1 LSTPESGGHDL
12 AKVGDKTMNT
22 SNIFC
27 FIKFAALLSFAAAL
41 AASGASAD
49 DSASNKNLATLYPSV
64 TIAYEQCPGHATIA
78 QVDYDRI
85 SGLAT
90 HLAASDAASAKA
102 GNDVAHMGYL
112 PDPDQFCKIM
122 QSKAKALSS
131 IH

>member
-1 LSTPESGGHDL
+1 
-12 AKVGDKTMNT
+12 MNA
-22 SNIFC
+22 SRSFY
-27 FIKFAALLSFAAAL
+27 FIKSGALLSIAAAL
-41 AASGASAD
+41 AASAAIAD
-49 DSASNKNLATLYPSV
+49 DSASNKNLATLYSSV

-90 HLAASDAASAKA
+90 RLAASDAASAKA
-102 GNDVAHMGYL
+102 GNDVAHIGYL

-122 QSKAKALSS
+122 QSKAKAFSS